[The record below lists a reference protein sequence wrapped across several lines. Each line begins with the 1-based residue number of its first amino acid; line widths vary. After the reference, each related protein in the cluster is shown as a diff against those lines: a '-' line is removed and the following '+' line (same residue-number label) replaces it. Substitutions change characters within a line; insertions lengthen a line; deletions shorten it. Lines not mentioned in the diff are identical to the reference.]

1 MRVLEI
7 KQKEKA
13 IFDGIFALIKRG
25 TNPYTIKVSD
35 ITTEAGVGKGTLYEY
50 FKTKEE
56 AISKAILHHI
66 GLGLQQALLAVKS
79 QDSFQS
85 KFEAILLILARQ
97 ARENK
102 DQCRLFSPMG
112 DLQTFYQY
120 LTTFEDYLQANNR
133 WIKQIYDD
141 IFQAGEREGLIQPL
155 DPQDD
160 YYREMAL
167 LGAMAAFAHSLYRPL
182 ASLPLETAMEAAY
195 RLLVKALS

>member
-1 MRVLEI
+1 MRDLEI

-25 TNPYTIKVSD
+25 INPYTIKVSD

-66 GLGLQQALLAVKS
+66 GQGLQQALLAVKS
-79 QDSFQS
+79 QDSFQG

-102 DQCRLFSPMG
+102 DQCMLFSPMG
-112 DLQTFYQY
+112 DLQTFYQ
-120 LTTFEDYLQANNR
+120 
-133 WIKQIYDD
+133 
-141 IFQAGEREGLIQPL
+141 
-155 DPQDD
+155 
-160 YYREMAL
+160 
-167 LGAMAAFAHSLYRPL
+167 
-182 ASLPLETAMEAAY
+182 
-195 RLLVKALS
+195 